1 MKAIPIKN
9 FKIIQRL
16 DKIGEDLY
24 GLPHKWKHHP
34 LPKTTVADLRN
45 KMDNPNFSGH
55 PELSNSIDYVGRAVS
70 RNFTARN
77 QALIGAIKEL
87 TSNNMWYWDTM
98 TFQPPKTGW
107 TGWHNGGN
115 KPHKFISFIHNAGTG
130 FTNFIKDSKRTKIE
144 DRHIP
149 THTKDWTCL
158 VGELDGSTTW
168 KSDRNMGDTPRIV
181 LTLAIKGKYGTA
193 FNELETFIKNV

>member
-45 KMDNPNFSGH
+45 KMDNSNFSGH

-87 TSNNMWYWDTM
+87 TSNDKWYWDT
-98 TFQPPKTGW
+98 
-107 TGWHNGGN
+107 
-115 KPHKFISFIHNAGTG
+115 
-130 FTNFIKDSKRTKIE
+130 
-144 DRHIP
+144 
-149 THTKDWTCL
+149 CL
-158 VGELDGSTTW
+158 LYTSP
-168 KSDRNMGDTPRIV
+168 SPRD
-181 LTLAIKGKYGTA
+181 
-193 FNELETFIKNV
+193 